1 MPDMKFDGPPSL
13 THALGPLVLLVGGLL
28 ASVGAGLWQQ
38 RANEAQV
45 DAQLELTAERTAE
58 RLRRRM
64 LTYENGLL
72 ATRSAIVT
80 AGRAVQE
87 ITREQFHRYGLS
99 LELERHLPGVS
110 GVSFIRRVPA
120 AQEAVFVAAMRDEG
134 FQDFRIRQL
143 EPNLGERFV
152 IQYMEPLQGNNLQA
166 LGLDIASDP
175 ARRDAAL
182 DSLRSGLPRL
192 SAPFALEDD
201 ASRSLRA
208 FALMVPIYRGITTPA
223 PEQRDAQ
230 AIGWANVRL
239 VMDEVLQDF
248 ERENGAF
255 ALALADATP
264 PGAPLPFF
272 SSPDWS
278 PAATGAQ
285 RSQVPLQLYGRT
297 WQVQVQALAPLVQ
310 RLRLRDPLDLTLR
323 SAAVAAL
330 LALLLHAV
338 LRSAQRQHEIQRQRA
353 RMAAV
358 VHSAHDA
365 IVGHSPRHLV
375 CSWNPAA
382 ERLLGWREAEVL
394 GRDLLAL
401 TVPPEAREQA
411 RAALRRV
418 MDGEDVPPFDTVR
431 LDRHGARVDVSV
443 SVAGVRDAQ
452 GRLESVATTLRD
464 MRTQRAAQARIEEL
478 NTTLEQQVRQRTA
491 ELRAILDSAASA
503 IVATDMEG
511 HVISFNPAAQALLRL
526 DAAQAQGRSMLEFH
540 DPDELRE
547 RLHLLPAE
555 LQAQARR
562 LAGGAPR
569 AVPPA
574 RPAYEGERSEWTY
587 VRADGTRF
595 PGLLS
600 LSALRD
606 GQGQPQGFLGV
617 IVDLSERKALE
628 QALEQRTLQAE
639 AASQA
644 KSAFLAHM
652 SHEFHTPLNAVLGF
666 SQLLAQM
673 ALPNRA
679 QVFVEHIRQAGEH
692 LLGLTDDVLD
702 LSRLE
707 AGALRLEHAPFE
719 LPALLDEVYARVL
732 PPAAHKGLALRVEIA
747 PELPRRLRGDATRL
761 KQVLLKLLGNAVKFT
776 ERGGVTLRVA
786 VAAREPG
793 RVRLRME
800 VSDTGLGIEPQ
811 ARQRIFEAFA
821 QGDDSTTRRFGG
833 TGSGLPI
840 VRHLVALMGGELTL
854 QSEPGRGSTFGVSVA
869 MEVDEGDGG
878 AAGA

>member
-1 MPDMKFDGPPSL
+1 MPDMKFDGAPSL
-13 THALGPLVLLVGGLL
+13 THVLGPLVLLMGGLV

-45 DAQLELTAERTAE
+45 GAQLALTAERTAE

-80 AGRAVQE
+80 AGRSVEE

-99 LELERHLPGVS
+99 LEPERHLPGLS

-120 AQEAVFVAAMRDEG
+120 AQEAAFVAAMRGEG
-134 FQDFRIRQL
+134 FEGFRIHQL
-143 EPNLGERFV
+143 GPNPGERFV
-152 IQYMEPLQGNNLQA
+152 IQYMEPLQGSNLQA
-166 LGLDIASDP
+166 LGLDVASDP
-175 ARRDAAL
+175 VRRDAAL
-182 DSLRSGLPRL
+182 ASLRSGLPRL

-201 ASRSLRA
+201 PSRSLRA

-223 PEQRDAQ
+223 LEQRDAETL
-230 AIGWANVRL
+230 GWADVRL
-239 VMDEVLQDF
+239 IMDKVLQDF
-248 ERENGAF
+248 EREDGAF

-264 PGAPLPFF
+264 PGAPQPFF
-272 SSPDWS
+272 TSPDWS
-278 PAATGAQ
+278 AATTGAPVH
-285 RSQVPLQLYGRT
+285 QVPLQLYGRT

-310 RLRLRDPLDLTLR
+310 RLHQRDPLGLVLR
-323 SAAVAAL
+323 SAAVAVL

-338 LRSAQRQHEIQRQRA
+338 LRSAQRQREIQRQRA

-358 VHSAHDA
+358 VHNAHDA
-365 IVGHSPRHLV
+365 IVGHSPQHLV

-411 RAALRRV
+411 RAAMRRV

-443 SVAGVRDAQ
+443 SVASVRDAQ

-464 MRTQRAAQARIEEL
+464 MRAQRAAQACIEEL

-555 LQAQARR
+555 LQAQAGR

-569 AVPPA
+569 AVHPEL
-574 RPAYEGERSEWTY
+574 PAYEGQRSEWTY

-600 LSALRD
+600 LSRLRD

-628 QALEQRTLQAE
+628 RALEQRTLQAE

-652 SHEFHTPLNAVLGF
+652 SHEFHTPLNAVIGF

-673 ALPNRA
+673 TLPNRA
-679 QVFVEHIRQAGEH
+679 QLFVEHIRQAGEH

-707 AGALRLEHAPFE
+707 AGALRLEHQPFE
-719 LPALLDEVYARVL
+719 LPALLDEVYARML
-732 PPAAHKGLALRVEIA
+732 PPAAHKGLALRLDIA
-747 PELPRRLRGDATRL
+747 PELPRRLCGDAPRL
-761 KQVLLKLLGNAVKFT
+761 KQLLLKLLGNAVKFT
-776 ERGGVTLRVA
+776 EHGCVTLRVA

-793 RVRLRME
+793 RVRLRLE
-800 VSDTGLGIEPQ
+800 VSDTGIGIEPH

-854 QSEPGRGSTFGVSVA
+854 HSEPGLGSTFGVSVA
-869 MEVDEGDGG
+869 MEVDDGDR